1 MSWFLDRVE
10 DSRGSWILD
19 HEMAVQESCNE
30 AEYVRTCVKKTQVP
44 GKFCQDVDLT
54 MHGIT
59 FHQDE
64 KYKSYQESGVPVNLP
79 QHFKMKGDGN
89 CLMINDVNTGKVI
102 FSARVSDN
110 RGYATWY
117 KSD

>member
-1 MSWFLDRVE
+1 MSWFLQ
-10 DSRGSWILD
+10 
-19 HEMAVQESCNE
+19 HEMDVQESCNE
-30 AEYVRTCVKKTQVP
+30 AEYVRTCVKKTQIP
-44 GKFCQDVDLT
+44 GKFRQDVDLA

-64 KYKSYQESGVPVNLP
+64 KYAHYQESGVPINLP
-79 QHFKMKGDGN
+79 QYCKIQGDGN
-89 CLMINDVNTGKVI
+89 CLTIIDVNTNIVI